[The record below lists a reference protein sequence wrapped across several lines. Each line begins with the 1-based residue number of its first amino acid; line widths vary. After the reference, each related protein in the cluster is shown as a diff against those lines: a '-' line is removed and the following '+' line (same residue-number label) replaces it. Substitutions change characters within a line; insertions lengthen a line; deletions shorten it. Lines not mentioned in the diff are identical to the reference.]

1 VSGAPALRVRGLV
14 KRFQR
19 GLLRSASAEAAV
31 AGVDLEVAQG
41 ERVGLIGES
50 GSGKT
55 TLARAALGLV
65 PYELGVVEILGFRL
79 DRMKIDERRRF
90 RRRFQLLFQNA
101 EAHLNPGLRVQEI
114 LRESARLHRPAES
127 AGALIEATLQQVGLT
142 HRSGAWPHQLSG
154 GEKRRVGIARI
165 LLTEPD
171 LIVADEPTAG
181 LDAGLK
187 ADIIDLLLTRR
198 DARRGYLLI
207 SHDLPLVAY
216 ACQRVVVMYA
226 GRVVEEF
233 PVDHL
238 RSGPHH
244 PYTQAL
250 LAAAGL
256 VPNVARHATLA
267 AGRVSPGCP
276 YLGPCTEAV
285 LACGTLR
292 PLLVELGPSHRIAC
306 HARGVM
312 P

>member
-1 VSGAPALRVRGLV
+1 MV
-14 KRFQR
+14 KRFRR
-19 GLLRSASAEAAV
+19 GLLRSTDVAAAV
-31 AGVDLEVAQG
+31 DGVDLEVAQG

-65 PYELGVVEILGFRL
+65 PHDLGVVEILGFRL
-79 DRMKIDERRRF
+79 DRMSADERRRF

-101 EAHLNPGLRVQEI
+101 EAHLNPGLRVLDI
-114 LRESARLHRPAES
+114 LRESARLHRPTES
-127 AGALIEATLQQVGLT
+127 ASALIDATLNQVGLS
-142 HRSGAWPHQLSG
+142 HRAGAWPHQLSG
-154 GEKRRVGIARI
+154 GEKRRVGIARL

-187 ADIIDLLLTRR
+187 ADIIDLLLSRK
-198 DARRGYLLI
+198 DSRRGYLLI

-233 PVDHL
+233 PVDRL

-256 VPNVARHATLA
+256 VPDAPRHATPA
-267 AGRVSPGCP
+267 AGRASAGCP

-292 PLLVELGPSHRIAC
+292 PLFVELGPAHRIAC

-312 P
+312 L